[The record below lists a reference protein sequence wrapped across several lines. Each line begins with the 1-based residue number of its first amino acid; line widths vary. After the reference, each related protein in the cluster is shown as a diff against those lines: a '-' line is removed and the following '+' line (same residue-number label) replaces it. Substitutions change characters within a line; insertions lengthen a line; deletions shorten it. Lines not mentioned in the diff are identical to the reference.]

1 MGEEGSGIDKVIH
14 LLYADDPT
22 ILCEA
27 TEDPPMYSFFI
38 IIIIIIIIHFGYCV
52 VELHLNM

>member
-1 MGEEGSGIDKVIH
+1 MGEEGSGTDKVIH

-27 TEDPPMYSFFI
+27 TEDPPMYSFFFFFFL
-38 IIIIIIIIHFGYCV
+38 IIHFGYCV